1 MTAIPD
7 TITAI
12 ATPAGV
18 GGIGIVRVS
27 GVLVPQIAKTITGK
41 TLPPRE
47 AVLTLFKQANGAVID
62 QGVALYFEQPASYTG
77 EHMLELQGHGSMV
90 VLDTLVKEV
99 VSHGA
104 RLARPGEFT
113 ERAFL
118 NGKLDLAQAEA
129 VADLIESS
137 TRVAARSAMRSLQGE
152 FSKQVNAQCDRL
164 TELRIF
170 VEAAIDFP
178 EEEIDF
184 LQENKIAEQTTQLH
198 IDLQKLLQ
206 NTRQGSLLRDGLNI
220 VLAGLPNAGKSSL
233 LNRLCGEERA
243 IVSEIP
249 GTTRD
254 TIEQQFQID
263 GLLVNVIDTAG
274 LRASTDEV
282 EQEGVRRAYKAMQIA
297 DQVLLIVDKS
307 KYEDIDTKKLLQQLP
322 DDVPVTLVYNKTDL
336 MEQIAKENQH
346 SDLPVLNV
354 SAKTGQGISELCN
367 QLKRSAGFT
376 TGESLFSARRR
387 HIDAIEKAQYH
398 LQAGIN
404 NIALRQAGEL
414 LAEDLRQTHDALGEI
429 TGRVTVD
436 DLLGRIFSSFCIGK

>member
-1 MTAIPD
+1 M
-7 TITAI
+7 
-12 ATPAGV
+12 
-18 GGIGIVRVS
+18 RVS
-27 GVLVPQIAKTITGK
+27 GELVPQIAKAITNK
-41 TLPPRE
+41 KLAPRK
-47 AVLTLFKQANGAVID
+47 AQLCSFKNTDGDVID

-77 EHMLELQGHGSMV
+77 EHLLELQGHGSMV
-90 VLDTLVKEV
+90 VLDTLVKEI

-104 RLARPGEFT
+104 RLSRPGEFT

-137 TRVAARSAMRSLQGE
+137 TSAAARSAMRSLQGE
-152 FSKQVNAQCDRL
+152 FSRQVNTLCDRL

-184 LQENKIAEQTTQLH
+184 LQENKITEQTTYLH
-198 IDLQKLLQ
+198 IELQKLLQ
-206 NTRQGSLLRDGLNI
+206 NTRQGSLLRAGLNI

-243 IVSEIP
+243 IVSATP

-263 GLLVNVIDTAG
+263 GLLINVIDTAG
-274 LRASTDEV
+274 LRGSTDEI
-282 EQEGVRRAYKAMQIA
+282 EQEGVRRAYKAMQKA
-297 DQVLLIVDKS
+297 DQILLVIDKS
-307 KYEDIDTKKLLQQLP
+307 KDNVTDTNNLLKQVP
-322 DDVPVTLVYNKTDL
+322 DGMPVTLVYNKIDL
-336 MEQIAKENQH
+336 IEQNAKDNHQSE
-346 SDLPVLNV
+346 LPALSV
-354 SAKTGQGISELCN
+354 SAKTGQGITELC
-367 QLKRSAGFT
+367 QQIKRSAGFT
-376 TGESLFSARRR
+376 AGESLFSARRR
-387 HIDAIEKAQYH
+387 HIDAIEKAQHH

-414 LAEDLRQTHDALGEI
+414 LAEDLRQAHDALGEI

-436 DLLGRIFSSFCIGK
+436 DLLEQIFSSFCIGK

>member
-1 MTAIPD
+1 MITTPD

-18 GGIGIVRVS
+18 GGIGVVRVS
-27 GVLVPQIAKTITGK
+27 GERVLQIAQAITQK
-41 TLPPRE
+41 NLPPRK
-47 AVLTLFKQANGAVID
+47 AVLCLFKNSHGDVID
-62 QGVALYFEQPASYTG
+62 RGIALRFEQPASYTG

-90 VLDTLVKEV
+90 VLDALVNEIT
-99 VSHGA
+99 SLGA

-137 TRVAARSAMRSLQGE
+137 TNAAARSAVRSLQGE
-152 FSKQVNAQCDRL
+152 FSRQVNALCDRL

-184 LQENKIAEQTTQLH
+184 LQENNIAEKTRQLH

-206 NTRQGSLLRDGLNI
+206 NTQQGSLLREGLNI

-243 IVSEIP
+243 IVSTTP

-263 GLLVNVIDTAG
+263 GLLVNITDTAG
-274 LRASTDEV
+274 LRVSTDEI
-282 EQEGVRRAYKAMQIA
+282 EQEGVRRAYKAMEQA
-297 DQVLLIVDKS
+297 DQILLVMDSSDK
-307 KYEDIDTKKLLQQLP
+307 DTTDVKSLLQQLP
-322 DDVPVTLVYNKTDL
+322 DGVPVTLVYNKIDL
-336 MEQIAKENQH
+336 FEQSTKAEFSQQPQSIK
-346 SDLPVLNV
+346 V
-354 SAKTGQGISELCN
+354 SAKTGQCITKLCN
-367 QLKRSAGFT
+367 QLKQSAGYSA
-376 TGESLFSARRR
+376 GESLFSARRR
-387 HIDAIEKAQYH
+387 HIDAIENAQQY

-404 NIALRQAGEL
+404 NIALQQAGEL
-414 LAEDLRQTHDALGEI
+414 LAEDLRRTHDTLGEI

-436 DLLGRIFSSFCIGK
+436 DLLGQIFSSFCIGK